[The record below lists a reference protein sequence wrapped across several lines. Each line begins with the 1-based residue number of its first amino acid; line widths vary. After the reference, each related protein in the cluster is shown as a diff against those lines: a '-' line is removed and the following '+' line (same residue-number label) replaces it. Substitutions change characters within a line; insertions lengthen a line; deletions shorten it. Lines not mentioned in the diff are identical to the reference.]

1 MNFNSF
7 TLKNTKK
14 KAKVLDDRPFNSIA
28 NINQGK
34 QRIINSV
41 NLEKT
46 AKWVNC
52 TYVANESDNEYSDHN
67 FKSFNHYFEEPIYSE
82 PDLNKVPIRSE
93 DDDDPVYDMLSIT
106 QGSYHCKPPSTD
118 SDYESFSVD
127 KAEIYC
133 PAGKDLCMAN
143 QNQVY
148 TTHFYILVTQKMKVM
163 MIYHT

>member
-1 MNFNSF
+1 MKSTMNFNSF

-52 TYVANESDNEYSDHN
+52 TYVAISGRGVGG
-67 FKSFNHYFEEPIYSE
+67 FE
-82 PDLNKVPIRSE
+82 
-93 DDDDPVYDMLSIT
+93 
-106 QGSYHCKPPSTD
+106 QH
-118 SDYESFSVD
+118 
-127 KAEIYC
+127 
-133 PAGKDLCMAN
+133 KDVN
-143 QNQVY
+143 D
-148 TTHFYILVTQKMKVM
+148 
-163 MIYHT
+163 

>member
-7 TLKNTKK
+7 TLKYGKK
-14 KAKVLDDRPFNSIA
+14 KARVHDDRPFNSIVE
-28 NINQGK
+28 INQGT
-34 QRIINSV
+34 QRIKNSA

-52 TYVANESDNEYSDHN
+52 TYAANESDNEYCDHN

-93 DDDDPVYDMLSIT
+93 DDDPLYDMLSIT
-106 QGSYHCKPPSTD
+106 QGSYHCQPPSTD

-133 PAGKDLCMAN
+133 PAGRNTSMHN
-143 QNQVY
+143 QNQV
-148 TTHFYILVTQKMKVM
+148 
-163 MIYHT
+163 